1 MRIAILS
8 RNRALYSTR
17 RLVQAVQSRGHEPLV
32 VDTLRLAA
40 ELRARP
46 ARLPNLPPVQ
56 AMIPRIG
63 ASITLPGLAVVRQF
77 EQAGV
82 ATTATAAAIADSRDK
97 RRSLQLMA
105 QAGLP
110 IPRTVFV
117 TRPDEMKSALQAV
130 GGLPVIIK
138 PNRGTQ
144 GRGVILTDSLPLI
157 HSLLNILRPFNEPL
171 LLQEYVAEAS
181 GKDTRILVVGNHC
194 VAAMERSAAPG
205 NFRANLHQG
214 GTAAPVRLN
223 DQTEQLALKAAF
235 TLRLGV
241 GGVDILQSAR
251 GPLLLEVN
259 SSPGL
264 EGIERTTGVDVA
276 GNIVQYL
283 EQQNPSLRS

>member
-8 RNRALYSTR
+8 RNRTLYSTR
-17 RLVQAVQSRGHEPLV
+17 RLLQVAQARGHEPLV
-32 VDTLRLAA
+32 VDTLRMAV
-40 ELRARP
+40 ELRSRP
-46 ARLPNLPPVQ
+46 SRRANLPHVQ
-56 AMIPRIG
+56 AVIPRIG
-63 ASITLPGLAVVRQF
+63 ASVTLPGLAVVRQF
-77 EQAGV
+77 EKAG
-82 ATTATAAAIADSRDK
+82 AITTATAEAIADSRNK
-97 RRSLQLMA
+97 QRSLQLMA

-110 IPRTVFV
+110 IPQTVFV
-117 TRPDEMKSALQAV
+117 TRPEDLKSALESV

-144 GRGVILTDSLPLI
+144 GRGVILTDSLSLI
-157 HSLLNILRPFNEPL
+157 HSILSVLRPLNEPL
-171 LLQEYVAEAS
+171 LLQEYVAEAR
-181 GKDTRILVVGNHC
+181 GKDTRIIVVGNRC

-214 GTAAPVRLN
+214 GTAVPIQLN
-223 DQTEQLALKAAF
+223 GQAEQLALQASL
-235 TLRLGV
+235 TLGLAV

-276 GNIVQYL
+276 GEIVQYV
-283 EQQNPSLRS
+283 EQARTLIRS

>member
-8 RNRALYSTR
+8 RNRTLYSTR
-17 RLVQAVQSRGHEPLV
+17 RLVQVAQARGHEPLV
-32 VDTLRLAA
+32 VDTLRMAA
-40 ELRARP
+40 ELRSRP
-46 ARLPNLPPVQ
+46 SRRANLPPVQ
-56 AMIPRIG
+56 AIIPRIG
-63 ASITLPGLAVVRQF
+63 ASITRPGLAVVRQF
-77 EQAGV
+77 ERAGV
-82 ATTATAAAIADSRDK
+82 ATTATAEAIADSRNK
-97 RRSLQLMA
+97 QRSLQLMA

-110 IPRTVFV
+110 VPRTVFV
-117 TRPDEMKSALQAV
+117 SRPEEVKPALEAV

-138 PNRGTQ
+138 PNQGTQ

-157 HSLLNILRPFNEPL
+157 LSILKVLWPLNEPL
-171 LLQEYVAEAS
+171 LLQEYVAEAG
-181 GKDTRILVVGNHC
+181 GKDTRILVVGNRC

-214 GTAAPVRLN
+214 GTAVPVPLTS
-223 DQTEQLALKAAF
+223 QTEHLALQAALA
-235 TLRLGV
+235 LRLAV

-283 EQQNPSLRS
+283 EQERAYS